1 MRSFVPFLILW
12 IALEIM
18 VLVISWHFIGSYTI
32 LLIIATSLLGAYL
45 AKRQSRFIWMRV
57 QEEFSRGLMP
67 GDAIL
72 EGMVILFAGLFL
84 LIPGFLLDIVGF
96 ILLIPFVRRKAK
108 RLAYVL
114 LKKLY
119 QSGRFFFTFR
129 R

>member
-1 MRSFVPFLILW
+1 MFVLILW
-12 IALEIM
+12 IALEIIFF
-18 VLVISWHFIGSYTI
+18 VISWHFIGSYTI
-32 LLIIATSLLGAYL
+32 LLVIATSLLGAYL

-57 QEEFSRGLMP
+57 QEELSRGFMP
-67 GDAIL
+67 GNVIL
-72 EGMVILFAGLFL
+72 EGVVILFAGLLL
-84 LIPGFLLDIVGF
+84 LIPGFLSDVVGF

-108 RLAYVL
+108 RLVYIL